1 MRLDYLADIVIHV
14 DENLDETVLNGVECD
29 LCGVDGVVA
38 AKHVPGRNH
47 VLMVTYDHEQ
57 ARATDLLAPLK
68 ARGLHAQLIGF

>member
-14 DENLDETVLNGVECD
+14 DENLDETVLYGVECE

-47 VLMVTYDHEQ
+47 VLMVTYDHEE
-57 ARATDLLAPLK
+57 ARAIDLLAPLK